1 MTKKTTIDFS
11 DKTCGYVMP
20 ISDTPG
26 YKAGHWEDV
35 KNLLNEITED
45 LGFKE
50 TRIVSSG
57 LVSTTIHKKIV
68 NNLFN
73 DDIIVCDVSSQNPNV
88 MLELGM
94 RIAFDKPVVIIID
107 DETKFC
113 FDSGVIEHL
122 VYPKD
127 LRYSSIE
134 GFKVQ
139 LKAKIKHTLDA
150 YLTNPKISPILQSF
164 GSFDVSNVNLPKMSP
179 EDEFRTEISDMRKM
193 LTQIARSTS
202 SQSSEMKNN
211 FNNQK
216 KKLYGISRNKFYET
230 TPSDIN
236 SLLRIFNAEYYDENK
251 DDIIIVATHSE
262 LDEINKFL
270 DMRMSNINNNE

>member
-1 MTKKTTIDFS
+1 MTKKTPIDFS
-11 DKTCGYVMP
+11 NKTCGYVMP
-20 ISDTPG
+20 ISNTPG
-26 YKAGHWEDV
+26 YKDGHWEDI
-35 KNLLNEITED
+35 KNLLNEITEG

-127 LRYSSIE
+127 MRYSLIE
-134 GFKVQ
+134 EFKVQ
-139 LKAKIKHTLDA
+139 LKAKIKHTLEA

-164 GSFDVSNVNLPKMSP
+164 GSFDVSNVDLPKMSP
-179 EDEFRTEISDMRKM
+179 EDEFRTEISDMRRM
-193 LTQIARSTS
+193 LTQIINTSSPSETQNTARVLSKPQHHGIPRSKFGNKSTS
-202 SQSSEMKNN
+202 EISNILRN
-211 FNNQK
+211 FNITLRDIDQDWVIAYCSNSQM
-216 KKLYGISRNKFYET
+216 KKLDT
-230 TPSDIN
+230 
-236 SLLRIFNAEYYDENK
+236 
-251 DDIIIVATHSE
+251 
-262 LDEINKFL
+262 FL
-270 DMRMSNINNNE
+270 DNANSDNIE

>member
-1 MTKKTTIDFS
+1 
-11 DKTCGYVMP
+11 MP

-26 YKAGHWEDV
+26 YKTGHWEDV

-139 LKAKIKHTLDA
+139 LKAKIKHTLEA

-179 EDEFRTEISDMRKM
+179 EDEFRTEISDIRQM
-193 LTQIARSTS
+193 LTQIVNTANLKPHEIRNNSKIERQTFYHMSRARFPEKSTF
-202 SQSSEMKNN
+202 EIEKILN
-211 FNNQK
+211 K
-216 KKLYGISRNKFYET
+216 YGATLQFDSPDY
-230 TPSDIN
+230 
-236 SLLRIFNAEYYDENK
+236 
-251 DDIIIVATHSE
+251 IIIAASPAQFNKLNEV
-262 LDEINKFL
+262 LNNKIIDIDEQ
-270 DMRMSNINNNE
+270 